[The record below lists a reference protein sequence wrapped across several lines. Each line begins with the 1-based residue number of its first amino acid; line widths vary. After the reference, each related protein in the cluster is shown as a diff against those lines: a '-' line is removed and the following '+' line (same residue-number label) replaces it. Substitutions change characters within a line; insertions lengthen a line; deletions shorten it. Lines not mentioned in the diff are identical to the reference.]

1 LEQTEFERAMMKKQA
16 HYEDILDQLDPV
28 YFIQYEDRIQMDRKV
43 ELSKEELEAVTA
55 SVK

>member
-1 LEQTEFERAMMKKQA
+1 MKKQA
-16 HYEDILDQLDPV
+16 HYEDILDQLDPA